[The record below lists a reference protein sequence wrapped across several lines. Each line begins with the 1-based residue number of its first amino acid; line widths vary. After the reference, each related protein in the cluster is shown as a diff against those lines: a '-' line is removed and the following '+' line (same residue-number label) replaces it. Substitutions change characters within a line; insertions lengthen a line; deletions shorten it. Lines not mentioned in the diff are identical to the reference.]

1 MSLRELKE
9 FCTPE
14 GPEEVVALLDKYGDR
29 ALILAGGTFVHSLE
43 ARGLLS
49 ELQALIDIRKLGLG
63 KIQANGGLR
72 LGATAT
78 FGALG
83 QTEAVQDDGAW
94 GALVDALVYPPAQIK
109 NVATVGGSIAA
120 SSPFFD
126 LPIAFSA
133 LDGVVIAHGRGGA
146 RKLALSDFFV
156 GLFENALE
164 PGEYVT
170 ELVLPPP
177 PQGTASAFTKLDGN
191 ANDLA
196 IVNAAVRITV
206 AGGKCKDARVVL
218 GGGCGDRPVRS
229 ASAEK
234 VLEGAELGGDEVLR
248 EAGEAVATDIDPMS
262 DHRASAKYRKAVAKV
277 MVQRALA
284 RAVARLS

>member
-9 FCTPE
+9 FCIPE
-14 GPEEVVALLDKYGDR
+14 GPEEVVALLDKYGDK

-63 KIQANGGLR
+63 EIEANGGLR

-83 QTEAVQDDGAW
+83 QTEAVQNGGAW
-94 GALVDALVYPPAQIK
+94 GALVDALGYPPAQIK

-133 LDGVVIAHGRGGA
+133 LDGVVIVHGRGGA
-146 RKLALSDFFV
+146 RKLALPDFFV
-156 GLFENALE
+156 GLFENALD

-177 PQGTASAFTKLDGN
+177 TQGTASAFTKLDGN

-206 AGGKCKDARVVL
+206 DRGKCKDARVVL

-234 VLEGAELGGDEVLR
+234 VLEGAALGGDEVLR

-262 DHRASAKYRKAVAKV
+262 DHRASAKYRRAVAKV